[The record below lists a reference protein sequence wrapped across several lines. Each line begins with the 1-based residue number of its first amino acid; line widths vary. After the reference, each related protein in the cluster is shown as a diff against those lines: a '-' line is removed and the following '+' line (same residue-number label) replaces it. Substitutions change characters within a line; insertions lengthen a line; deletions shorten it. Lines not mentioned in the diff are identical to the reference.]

1 MTDPTELKDTVE
13 DMLSD
18 DPKRR
23 LVAEFDQLFIRYGK
37 LREFLK
43 KYEPEDEDCPVSE
56 VEYEIMFLQML
67 VMQSYMWALGQR
79 IDMMNDACL
88 ENK

>member
-1 MTDPTELKDTVE
+1 MTDNIELKDTVE

-18 DPKRR
+18 DPKNR
-23 LVAEFDQLFIRYGK
+23 LVAEFNQLTIRFNE
-37 LREFLK
+37 LRTFLK
-43 KYEPEDEDCPVSE
+43 KYEPEDENCPVSE
-56 VEYEIMFLQML
+56 IEYEIMFLQML

-79 IDMMNDACL
+79 IDMMNGIDY